1 MDRNGEMCE
10 SNDDCPIGQYC
21 YTSNRCVNYIDCNR
35 YNRLEG
41 LTEAQTPSQCGPCM
55 KGYASEH
62 LTSNVTS
69 SICKYIENQ
78 AGSGINHKLII
89 LSTVIS
95 LLTVIVIVVLYF
107 FKHQQIR
114 RFISNY
120 IGNNSN
126 ATVIDSAPPQEQN
139 PFIKCDEKKCCTLDN
154 NNKKITESNEF
165 QNSIPCTIQ
174 YRPIDAYAPAHSNFN
189 ININTNP
196 NNNPLSREVAIID
209 MPNDRDTEILQ
220 SDLSN
225 DDNLPNYNDDDND
238 TIDSGTEPKDEGDQ
252 KTANLFISQQA
263 TQNITINLNG

>member
-1 MDRNGEMCE
+1 MYLHLYNIVKMDRNGEMCE

-107 FKHQQIR
+107 FKHH
-114 RFISNY
+114 
-120 IGNNSN
+120 
-126 ATVIDSAPPQEQN
+126 

>member
-1 MDRNGEMCE
+1 MCE

-78 AGSGINHKLII
+78 
-89 LSTVIS
+89 
-95 LLTVIVIVVLYF
+95 
-107 FKHQQIR
+107 
-114 RFISNY
+114 
-120 IGNNSN
+120 
-126 ATVIDSAPPQEQN
+126 D